1 MDNYALVNDIALV
14 WKYADEMFPAFGS
27 ISIDWDGA
35 FGAFLPRA
43 LAAKDEKEAQLLLC
57 EFLNL
62 LEDGHTDYTPP
73 RAFRDGIGYL
83 PFEPDYAGGK
93 WHIGGANEALSA
105 HIGAEIIS
113 INGKSMDDIAA
124 SLYPYAYHVG
134 NFIYPS
140 RMSTLLPMFLSKT
153 GNVLKTANG
162 EAEFDLAEAQS
173 AMQPTP
179 APAASRAFAHTG
191 EGKLKMRLYSGNILY
206 VKWDDCLYDKASD
219 EICAAIAKHSP
230 AGVVLDMRANIGG
243 MTMYG
248 GKVAE
253 LFIDGEFHGSQKRT
267 RLTKGIELA
276 SASQL
281 VGICS
286 PQTIEKYIEQGL
298 CDREEAEQSRTIWQ
312 KQKCE
317 HYLDTYGAPDHKALY
332 HGPLAV
338 LTSRRTISAAEDIV
352 AMFKSNNRAVL
363 IGEPTCGTTGTPL
376 LLRLSMGGMARI
388 CSVRYALLDGTEF
401 IGRGIAPHVA
411 VSVPYGPHDA
421 VLGTA
426 LEHISR

>member
-1 MDNYALVNDIALV
+1 MDNYALVNDIASV

-73 RAFRDGIGYL
+73 RAFRDGIGHL

-113 INGKSMDDIAA
+113 INGKSMDDVTAL
-124 SLYPYAYHVG
+124 LYPYAYHVG

-162 EAEFDLAEAQS
+162 EAEFNLAEAQS
-173 AMQPTP
+173 AMQSAPT
-179 APAASRAFAHTG
+179 PAASRAFAPAG

-206 VKWDDCLYDKASD
+206 VKWDDCLYDKAAD

-286 PQTIEKYIEQGL
+286 PETIEKYIEQGL
-298 CDREEAEQSRTIWQ
+298 CGREEAEQSRTIWQ

-317 HYLDTYGAPDHKALY
+317 LYLDTYGAPDHKAL
-332 HGPLAV
+332 
-338 LTSRRTISAAEDIV
+338 
-352 AMFKSNNRAVL
+352 
-363 IGEPTCGTTGTPL
+363 
-376 LLRLSMGGMARI
+376 
-388 CSVRYALLDGTEF
+388 
-401 IGRGIAPHVA
+401 
-411 VSVPYGPHDA
+411 
-421 VLGTA
+421 
-426 LEHISR
+426 

>member
-1 MDNYALVNDIALV
+1 MDNYALVNDIASV

-124 SLYPYAYHVG
+124 ALYPYAYHVG

-140 RMSTLLPMFLSKT
+140 RMSTLLPLFLSKT
-153 GNVLKTANG
+153 GNVLKSANG

-173 AMQPTP
+173 AMQP
-179 APAASRAFAHTG
+179 APPPQQAAHLPRRA
-191 EGKLKMRLYSGNILY
+191 
-206 VKWDDCLYDKASD
+206 KASLK
-219 EICAAIAKHSP
+219 CGCTAAI
-230 AGVVLDMRANIGG
+230 
-243 MTMYG
+243 Y
-248 GKVAE
+248 
-253 LFIDGEFHGSQKRT
+253 
-267 RLTKGIELA
+267 
-276 SASQL
+276 
-281 VGICS
+281 
-286 PQTIEKYIEQGL
+286 Y
-298 CDREEAEQSRTIWQ
+298 
-312 KQKCE
+312 
-317 HYLDTYGAPDHKALY
+317 
-332 HGPLAV
+332 
-338 LTSRRTISAAEDIV
+338 TS
-352 AMFKSNNRAVL
+352 N
-363 IGEPTCGTTGTPL
+363 GTTAFTIR
-376 LLRLSMGGMARI
+376 LRTK
-388 CSVRYALLDGTEF
+388 YAL
-401 IGRGIAPHVA
+401 R
-411 VSVPYGPHDA
+411 
-421 VLGTA
+421 
-426 LEHISR
+426 

>member
-1 MDNYALVNDIALV
+1 MDNYALVNDIASV

-35 FGAFLPRA
+35 FGPFLPRA

-124 SLYPYAYHVG
+124 ALYPYAYHVG

-140 RMSTLLPMFLSKT
+140 RVSTLLPMFLSKT
-153 GNVLKTANG
+153 GNMLKTENG
-162 EAEFDLAEAQS
+162 EVEFDLAEAQS

-179 APAASRAFAHTG
+179 APAASRAFAPAG
-191 EGKLKMRLYSGNILY
+191 EGKLEMRLYSGNILY

-219 EICAAIAKHSP
+219 EIRAAIAKHSP

-267 RLTKGIELA
+267 RLTKGIDLA

-286 PQTIEKYIEQGL
+286 RHTKEK
-298 CDREEAEQSRTIWQ
+298 
-312 KQKCE
+312 
-317 HYLDTYGAPDHKALY
+317 
-332 HGPLAV
+332 
-338 LTSRRTISAAEDIV
+338 
-352 AMFKSNNRAVL
+352 
-363 IGEPTCGTTGTPL
+363 
-376 LLRLSMGGMARI
+376 
-388 CSVRYALLDGTEF
+388 
-401 IGRGIAPHVA
+401 
-411 VSVPYGPHDA
+411 
-421 VLGTA
+421 
-426 LEHISR
+426 

>member
-1 MDNYALVNDIALV
+1 M
-14 WKYADEMFPAFGS
+14 
-27 ISIDWDGA
+27 
-35 FGAFLPRA
+35 
-43 LAAKDEKEAQLLLC
+43 
-57 EFLNL
+57 
-62 LEDGHTDYTPP
+62 
-73 RAFRDGIGYL
+73 
-83 PFEPDYAGGK
+83 
-93 WHIGGANEALSA
+93 
-105 HIGAEIIS
+105 
-113 INGKSMDDIAA
+113 
-124 SLYPYAYHVG
+124 
-134 NFIYPS
+134 
-140 RMSTLLPMFLSKT
+140 
-153 GNVLKTANG
+153 
-162 EAEFDLAEAQS
+162 AEAQS
-173 AMQPTP
+173 AMQPAP
-179 APAASRAFAHTG
+179 APAASRAFAPAG

-206 VKWDDCLYDKASD
+206 VKWDDCLYDKAAD

-286 PQTIEKYIEQGL
+286 PETIEKYIEQGL
-298 CDREEAEQSRTIWQ
+298 CGREEAEQSRVIWQ
-312 KQKCE
+312 KQNCE

-332 HGPLAV
+332 HGLLAV

-352 AMFKSNNRAVL
+352 AMFKSNDRAVL

-376 LLRLSMGGMARI
+376 LLRLSIGGMARI

-411 VSVPYGPHDA
+411 VSAPYEPHDTA
-421 VLGTA
+421 LDTA
-426 LEHISR
+426 LEHISH

>member
-1 MDNYALVNDIALV
+1 MDNYALVNDIASV

-124 SLYPYAYHVG
+124 ALYPYAYHVG

-140 RMSTLLPMFLSKT
+140 RVSTLLPIFLSKT

-162 EAEFDLAEAQS
+162 EVEFNLAEAQS
-173 AMQPTP
+173 AMQCQESHSLQIVQSHGLHIEPNP
-179 APAASRAFAHTG
+179 AWGHCPGDSTF
-191 EGKLKMRLYSGNILY
+191 
-206 VKWDDCLYDKASD
+206 
-219 EICAAIAKHSP
+219 
-230 AGVVLDMRANIGG
+230 
-243 MTMYG
+243 
-248 GKVAE
+248 
-253 LFIDGEFHGSQKRT
+253 
-267 RLTKGIELA
+267 
-276 SASQL
+276 
-281 VGICS
+281 
-286 PQTIEKYIEQGL
+286 
-298 CDREEAEQSRTIWQ
+298 
-312 KQKCE
+312 
-317 HYLDTYGAPDHKALY
+317 
-332 HGPLAV
+332 
-338 LTSRRTISAAEDIV
+338 
-352 AMFKSNNRAVL
+352 
-363 IGEPTCGTTGTPL
+363 
-376 LLRLSMGGMARI
+376 
-388 CSVRYALLDGTEF
+388 
-401 IGRGIAPHVA
+401 
-411 VSVPYGPHDA
+411 
-421 VLGTA
+421 
-426 LEHISR
+426 

>member
-1 MDNYALVNDIALV
+1 MDNYALVNDIASV

-35 FGAFLPRA
+35 FSAFLPRA
-43 LAAKDEKEAQLLLC
+43 LAAKDETEAQLLLC

-73 RAFRDGIGYL
+73 KAFRDGIGYL

-93 WHIGGANEALSA
+93 WHIGGANGALSA

-113 INGKSMDDIAA
+113 INGKSMDDVTAL
-124 SLYPYAYHVG
+124 LYPYAYHVG

-162 EAEFDLAEAQS
+162 EAEFNLAEAQS
-173 AMQPTP
+173 AMQPAP
-179 APAASRAFAHTG
+179 APAASRAFAPAG

-206 VKWDDCLYDKASD
+206 VKWDDCLYDKAAD
-219 EICAAIAKHSP
+219 EIRAAIAKHSP

-267 RLTKGIELA
+267 RLTKGIALA

-352 AMFKSNNRAVL
+352 AMFKSNDRAAL
-363 IGEPTCGTTGTPL
+363 IGEPTCGTTP
-376 LLRLSMGGMARI
+376 ARR
-388 CSVRYALLDGTEF
+388 CCLGLAWAAWQGYAPCAMRCLT
-401 IGRGIAPHVA
+401 GR
-411 VSVPYGPHDA
+411 S
-421 VLGTA
+421 
-426 LEHISR
+426 S

>member
-1 MDNYALVNDIALV
+1 MDNYALVNDIASV

-35 FGAFLPRA
+35 FGPFLPRA

-124 SLYPYAYHVG
+124 ALYPYAYHVG

-162 EAEFDLAEAQS
+162 E
-173 AMQPTP
+173 
-179 APAASRAFAHTG
+179 
-191 EGKLKMRLYSGNILY
+191 
-206 VKWDDCLYDKASD
+206 V
-219 EICAAIAKHSP
+219 
-230 AGVVLDMRANIGG
+230 
-243 MTMYG
+243 
-248 GKVAE
+248 
-253 LFIDGEFHGSQKRT
+253 
-267 RLTKGIELA
+267 
-276 SASQL
+276 
-281 VGICS
+281 
-286 PQTIEKYIEQGL
+286 
-298 CDREEAEQSRTIWQ
+298 
-312 KQKCE
+312 
-317 HYLDTYGAPDHKALY
+317 
-332 HGPLAV
+332 
-338 LTSRRTISAAEDIV
+338 
-352 AMFKSNNRAVL
+352 
-363 IGEPTCGTTGTPL
+363 
-376 LLRLSMGGMARI
+376 
-388 CSVRYALLDGTEF
+388 
-401 IGRGIAPHVA
+401 
-411 VSVPYGPHDA
+411 
-421 VLGTA
+421 
-426 LEHISR
+426 